1 MTELQQILN
10 DAKNEISRLRQ
21 RNYLMQARLD
31 VFDQMMQVF
40 NCQPPSQNTGI
51 SPDVV
56 WQIERFIEKEAEA
69 AKQ

>member
-1 MTELQQILN
+1 MSEVQQLLN

-31 VFDQMMQVF
+31 MFDQMMQVF
-40 NCQPPSQNTGI
+40 NCTPPSSNTGM

-56 WQIERFIEKEAEA
+56 YAIEKFLQKEEPGT
-69 AKQ
+69 